1 MGAEV
6 FVYDQIDDITFES
19 NKLFL
24 KKKNLILK
32 KLLLHVEP
40 GVMIFKK

>member
-1 MGAEV
+1 MGGEI

-24 KKKNLILK
+24 KKKKLILK
-32 KLLLHVEP
+32 KLLLHAEL
-40 GVMIFKK
+40 GAMIF